1 MREIHFANVHWRPA
15 IHACIMPQL
24 IMKFLVFGATG
35 RTGAA
40 FVSQALAGKHD
51 VAAFVRNAAA
61 SLPAGVTV
69 TTGDV
74 LDAAA
79 VTSAVHRDHTIVI
92 TLGQVDALTTG
103 CANVIRAAEAAGARR
118 LLGVV
123 GAGVLQADANR
134 LRSELP
140 DYPPPFRVIGAAH
153 KAFYDALIASA
164 LDWTLACTPR
174 LVDGPRTDAFR
185 SSANYLPE
193 GTGSITTED
202 VAAFLLG
209 EAVDPHHVRERVGLN
224 GTR

>member
-1 MREIHFANVHWRPA
+1 
-15 IHACIMPQL
+15 
-24 IMKFLVFGATG
+24 MKFLVFGATG

-40 FVSQALAGKHD
+40 FVGQALAAGHD
-51 VAAFVRNAAA
+51 VATFVRNPAA
-61 SLPAGVTV
+61 SLPAGVQV
-69 TTGDV
+69 ATGDV

-79 VTSAVHRDHTIVI
+79 VASAVRPDHVIVV

-103 CANVIRAAEAAGARR
+103 CANVIRAATAAGARR

-134 LRSELP
+134 FRHEAP
-140 DYPPPFRVIGAAH
+140 DYPPQFRVIGAAH
-153 KAFYDALIASA
+153 KAFYDALSGSE

-174 LVDGPRTDAFR
+174 LLDGPRTGAFQALA
-185 SSANYLPE
+185 SYLPE
-193 GTGSITTED
+193 GTGAITTGD

-209 EAVDPHHVRERVGLN
+209 EATDPHHVKQRVGLN